1 MNMLMNEQLQRMKS
15 MMRLNEATAPLDYDA
30 DYFIQRIPFLKTFKN
45 FSNEKKVF
53 FQKVDYNKDVKLM
66 VGDDIQ
72 TFPQFN
78 TSMEFTYMKDVLSTD
93 RYRHMFTVKNDLH
106 VMPPATQDR
115 QEELTFRVF
124 IMALS
129 MTTEKLD
136 YSADIV
142 TESPNLSDEQL
153 NQVINGINK
162 AYFEFEEFIQEKLR
176 VDITN
181 PLDEELTE
189 EYPSSFSMEQFKQL
203 KSFNQRIQ
211 YCEQHLQRISS
222 GSSRIVYRIDDEK
235 VLKLAKN
242 KKGLAQNKAEVEY
255 GTEIYLEGIVA
266 NIFEYDEDG
275 LWVEMELARKITE
288 SEFKRISGFEFKDFA
303 AALNN
308 YHHERT
314 NYRNGYKMKVDPEIV
329 AQMWEDE
336 FVYGIFQY
344 LGNYDVPVGDLTRL
358 STYGIVKR
366 DGQDTIVL
374 IDYGLTEDVYNTHYR
389 EE

>member
-1 MNMLMNEQLQRMKS
+1 
-15 MMRLNEATAPLDYDA
+15 MRINEATAPLDYDA
-30 DYFIQRIPFLKTFKN
+30 DYFIGRIPFLKTFKN
-45 FSNEKKVF
+45 FSNDKKVF

-66 VGDDIQ
+66 VGEDLV

-78 TSMEFTYMKDVLSTD
+78 TSMEFTYMKDAISTGG
-93 RYRHMFTVKNDLH
+93 YRHMFTVKNDLNI
-106 VMPPATQDR
+106 MPPQTNDR
-115 QEELTFRVF
+115 QDELTFRVF
-124 IMALS
+124 IMAMN
-129 MTTEKLD
+129 MTTEKME
-136 YSADIV
+136 YHGDIF
-142 TESPNLSDEQL
+142 TEEPNLSEEQI
-153 NQVINGINK
+153 NKVINEINRT
-162 AYFEFEEFIQEKLR
+162 YFEFEDFIAEKLR

-181 PLDEELTE
+181 PLDENMDEAYPTSFNME
-189 EYPSSFSMEQFKQL
+189 EFKQI

-211 YCEQHLQRISS
+211 YCEQHLQRLSS
-222 GSSRIVYRIDDEK
+222 GSSRIVYRIDDQK

-242 KKGLAQNKAEVEY
+242 KKGLAQNEAEVDY

-266 NIFEYDEDG
+266 EIFEYDENG
-275 LWVEMELARKITE
+275 LWVEMELARKMTAGD
-288 SEFKRISGFEFKDFA
+288 FKRISGFEFKDFA

-314 NYRNGYKMKVDPEIV
+314 NFRNGYKMDVDPEIV

-374 IDYGLTEDVYNTHYR
+374 IDYGLTEDVYNDHYR
-389 EE
+389 E

>member
-1 MNMLMNEQLQRMKS
+1 MLNEQLQRIKNMMK
-15 MMRLNEATAPLDYDA
+15 LNEATAPLDYDA
-30 DYFIQRIPFLKTFKN
+30 DYFIRRIPFLKTFKN

-53 FQKVDYNKDVKLM
+53 FQKVDYNENIQLM
-66 VGDDIQ
+66 VGDDLV

-78 TSMEFTYMKDVLSTD
+78 TSMEFTYMKDSISTGG
-93 RYRHMFTVKNDLH
+93 YRHMFTVKNDLNI
-106 VMPPATQDR
+106 MPPRTDDR
-115 QEELTFRVF
+115 KEELTFRVF
-124 IMALS
+124 TMAMK
-129 MTTEKLD
+129 MTTEKME
-136 YSADIV
+136 YRGDIV
-142 TESPNLSDEQL
+142 TETPNLTEDQI
-153 NQVINGINK
+153 NKVINEINRT
-162 AYFEFEEFIQEKLR
+162 YFEFENFISEKLR

-181 PLDEELTE
+181 PLDENMDEAYPTSFNME
-189 EYPSSFSMEQFKQL
+189 EFKQI

-211 YCEQHLQRISS
+211 YAEQHLQRLSS

-242 KKGLAQNKAEVEY
+242 KKGLAQNEAEVDY

-266 NIFEYDEDG
+266 NIFEYDENG
-275 LWVEMELARKITE
+275 LWVEMELARKITAGD
-288 SEFKRISGFEFKDFA
+288 FKRISGFEFKDFA

-314 NYRNGYKMKVDPEIV
+314 NFRNGYKMNVDPEIV

-374 IDYGLTEDVYNTHYR
+374 IDYGLTEDVYNDYYKK
-389 EE
+389 

>member
-1 MNMLMNEQLQRMKS
+1 MLNEQLKRIKTMMK
-15 MMRLNEATAPLDYDA
+15 LNEATAPLDYDA
-30 DYFIQRIPFLKTFKN
+30 DYFIRRIPFLKTFKN

-66 VGDDIQ
+66 VGDDLQ

-106 VMPPATQDR
+106 IMPPNTQDR
-115 QEELTFRVF
+115 KEGLTFRVF
-124 IMALS
+124 IMAMN
-129 MTTEKLD
+129 MTTEKMD
-136 YSADIV
+136 YHGDIV
-142 TESPNLSDEQL
+142 TESPNLSEEQL
-153 NQVINGINK
+153 NQVINNINR
-162 AYFEFEEFIQEKLR
+162 AYFEFENFISEKLR

-181 PLDEELTE
+181 PLDENMDEAYPTSFNIE
-189 EYPSSFSMEQFKQL
+189 EFKQL

-242 KKGLAQNKAEVEY
+242 KKGLAQNEAEVDY

-266 NIFEYDEDG
+266 NIFEYDENG
-275 LWVEMELARKITE
+275 LWVEMELAKKITE
-288 SEFKRISGFEFKDFA
+288 GDFKRISGFEFKDFA

-314 NYRNGYKMKVDPEIV
+314 NFRKGYKMPVDPEVV

-374 IDYGLTEDVYNTHYR
+374 IDYGLTDDVYKDYYSK
-389 EE
+389 